1 MSTHAT
7 NTSFLVKKLP
17 IPVDDFPAI
26 GILYGN
32 TTGYTPGM
40 AVTIVEIAKRAG
52 VSHSTVSRVLNNTSD
67 VIAKDTRERV
77 LTIAKAMGYVPNLAA
92 RSLRDARTRMITVFA
107 AGTDDIWRGANP
119 TIITAA
125 ANAFRDAGY
134 ELFYSFGGSA
144 ESTRMPAWRFDGAVL
159 LDRVPDELRLQ
170 LRAQNTPYVVLND
183 IVDEDA
189 LIIPD
194 DAQGTEVILEELYRL
209 GHRRISFVSPGTW
222 YVGHHS
228 VVARQAAFTA
238 FMNSHRLAH
247 SLVLGDRI
255 LDDRMDAWLRQQLND
270 GVSAFVANDHH
281 TAIVVMAAATR
292 LGLRIPTDFS
302 LMCFNDEFPLSLLEP
317 PVTCVS
323 PDAELLGRTAAM
335 YLLSLLNEKEAEL
348 AHVTRIPYQLVRR
361 SSVSAING

>member
-1 MSTHAT
+1 
-7 NTSFLVKKLP
+7 
-17 IPVDDFPAI
+17 
-26 GILYGN
+26 
-32 TTGYTPGM
+32 M

-107 AGTDDIWRGANP
+107 AGPNDIWRGANP

-134 ELFYSFGGSA
+134 ELFYSFGTSA

-159 LDRVPDELRLQ
+159 LDRVPDDLRNQ
-170 LRAQNTPYVVLND
+170 LKAQNTPYVVIND

-194 DAQGTEVILEELYRL
+194 DAQGTELMLDNLISL

-228 VVARQAAFTA
+228 IVARQAAFTA
-238 FMNSHRLAH
+238 FMNAH
-247 SLVLGDRI
+247 ALNHTLKLGDRI
-255 LDDRMDAWLRQQLND
+255 HDEEMDTWLRNQLD
-270 GVSAFVANDHH
+270 TGITAFVANDHH
-281 TAIVVMAAATR
+281 TAIVLLSAATR
-292 LGLRIPTDFS
+292 LGVRCPADFS
-302 LMCFNDEFPLSLLEP
+302 LMCFNDEFPLAYLEP

-323 PDAELLGRTAAM
+323 PDSELLGRTAAM
-335 YLLSLLNEKEAEL
+335 YLLSLLNDKKHEL
-348 AHVTRIPYQLVRR
+348 AHITQIPYQLVQRL
-361 SSVSAING
+361 STASVTA